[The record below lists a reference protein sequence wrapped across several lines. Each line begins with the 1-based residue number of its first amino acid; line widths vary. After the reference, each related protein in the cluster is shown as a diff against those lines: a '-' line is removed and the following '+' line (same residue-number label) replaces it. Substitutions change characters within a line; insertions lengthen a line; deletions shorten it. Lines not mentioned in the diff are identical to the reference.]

1 MFGRFA
7 QLVGALV
14 RFLHI
19 AHPARWIFDWTIY
32 RPYLAYLRFRIK
44 NDLSRARDSGQLA
57 SQKEVKELLSLIS
70 PTSSM
75 LDPIRVGPLSDGGYV
90 VPKEIFEVKALFSP
104 GVAQSSDFELEFA
117 SRGIPCF
124 LADASVERP
133 PVQHPNFRFLKR
145 FIGAKSDGDLISMPD
160 WINASG
166 AGSSNFALQ
175 MDIEG
180 SEWDVLQV
188 SGWLS
193 SFRFIVIE
201 LHDLEKVWFRTEA
214 PRLLSAL
221 RNLSRDFE
229 CVLTVGNNF
238 GPLVEFGDLSFPKTV
253 EVTYVRRGDISIG
266 NSIKTDDLAGIIA
279 KNNPRLPSVEFKPML
294 G

>member
-19 AHPARWIFDWTIY
+19 AGPARWIFDWTIY
-32 RPYLAYLRFRIK
+32 RPYLAFLRFRIID
-44 NDLSRARDSGQLA
+44 DLIRAKDSGQLT
-57 SQKEVKELLSLIS
+57 STKDVREFLSLIS

-75 LDPIRVGPLSDGGYV
+75 LNPIRVGPLSDGGYV

-133 PVQHPNFRFLKR
+133 PVDHHNFRFLKR
-145 FIGAKSDGDLISMPD
+145 FIGAKSNGDFISMAD

-166 AGSSNFALQ
+166 AGSSNLALQ

-180 SEWDVLQV
+180 AEWDVLQV

-193 SFRFIVIE
+193 SFRFLVIE
-201 LHDLEKVWFRTEA
+201 LHDLEKVWFRTDA

-221 RNLSRDFE
+221 RNVSKDFE

-238 GPLVEFGDLSFPKTV
+238 GPLVEFGDFAFPKTV
-253 EVTYVRRGDISIG
+253 EVTYVRRGDSSIG
-266 NSIKTDDLAGIIA
+266 NSIKTDELAGVIA
-279 KNNPRLPSVEFKPML
+279 KNNPRLPSVEFKPIR